1 MAEKKYF
8 MQPDNTDRKIME
20 LLQADSQLTI
30 KEIASRI
37 NLSVTP
43 VHERIRKL
51 EKEGIIDKY
60 VCLLNRRKLGK
71 ALVVYCNVTL
81 DKQRKE
87 SFEDFNQ
94 AIVKMSEVLECSVV
108 SGNFDYMLKVIVEDA
123 EAYNQFY
130 QHKLSALKS
139 VLHISSYFV
148 ISEIK
153 YTTGIAVV

>member
-1 MAEKKYF
+1 
-8 MQPDNTDRKIME
+8 MQLDLTDKRILE
-20 LLQADSQLTI
+20 LLQENSQFTM

-43 VHERIRKL
+43 VHDRIRKL
-51 EKEGIIDKY
+51 EREGFIDKY

-81 DKQRKE
+81 DKQKRE

-94 AIVKMSEVLECSVV
+94 AIVRMPEVLECSVV
-108 SGNFDYMLKVIVEDA
+108 SGNFDYMLKVVVEDG

-153 YTTGIAVV
+153 YSTGIEVR

>member
-1 MAEKKYF
+1 
-8 MQPDNTDRKIME
+8 MQPDATDKRILE
-20 LLQADSQLTI
+20 LLQQNSHLTV
-30 KEIASRI
+30 KEIASQI

-51 EKEGIIDKY
+51 EREGFIDKY
-60 VCLLNRRKLGK
+60 VCLLNKRKIGK
-71 ALVVYCNVTL
+71 SLLVYCHVTL

-94 AIVKMSEVLECSVV
+94 AITKMPEVLECSVV
-108 SGNFDYMLKVIVEDA
+108 SGNFDYMLKVVVSDS
-123 EAYNQFY
+123 EAYNEFY
-130 QHKLSALKS
+130 QQKLSALSS

-153 YTTGIAVV
+153 YNTAIPVG

>member
-1 MAEKKYF
+1 
-8 MQPDNTDRKIME
+8 MQPDQIDKRILSLIQQN
-20 LLQADSQLTI
+20 SQLTI
-30 KEIASRI
+30 KEIAGKI

-51 EKEGIIDKY
+51 EREGYIDKY
-60 VCLLNRRKLGK
+60 VGLLNRRKLGK
-71 ALVVYCNVTL
+71 SLVVYCNVTL

-94 AIVKMSEVLECSVV
+94 AIVEMDEVQECSVV
-108 SGNFDYMLKVIVEDA
+108 SGNFDYMLKVVVEDG

-153 YTTGIAVV
+153 YSTSIAIS

>member
-1 MAEKKYF
+1 
-8 MQPDNTDRKIME
+8 MQPDLTDKKILQ
-20 LLQADSQLTI
+20 LLQQNSQLTI
-30 KEIASRI
+30 KEIASQI

-51 EKEGIIDKY
+51 EREGFIDKY
-60 VCLLNRRKLGK
+60 VCLLNRRKIGK
-71 ALVVYCNVTL
+71 SLVVYCNVTL

-87 SFEDFNQ
+87 SFEDFNR
-94 AIVKMSEVLECSVV
+94 AIVEMEEVLECSVV
-108 SGNFDYMLKVIVEDA
+108 SGNFDYMLKIVVQDA

-139 VLHISSYFV
+139 VLHISSFFV

-153 YTTGIAVV
+153 YTTGISVH

>member
-1 MAEKKYF
+1 
-8 MQPDNTDRKIME
+8 MQLDLTDKRILE
-20 LLQADSQLTI
+20 LLQENSQFTM

-43 VHERIRKL
+43 VHDRIRKL
-51 EKEGIIDKY
+51 EREGFIDKY

-81 DKQRKE
+81 DKQKRE

-94 AIVKMSEVLECSVV
+94 AIVNMPEVLECSVV
-108 SGNFDYMLKVIVEDA
+108 SGNFDYMLKVVVEDG

-153 YTTGIAVV
+153 YSTGIEVR